1 MGLFDWFKAL
11 SGGDE
16 KSAASASAS
25 LTGAIKEEA
34 AIKGLDFVAAIEAHR
49 KWKDRLAAYVDGTS
63 GEKLDQGVICRDDQ
77 CTLGKW
83 IYGEGLAQT
92 GNLPTFH
99 QVKAKHAEFHVNA
112 GQVVEAVQSGHQDN
126 AHKMLHEGS
135 FAKSSRDVQTLLSRL
150 YLEIQ

>member
-49 KWKDRLAAYVDGTS
+49 QVERQAGR
-63 GEKLDQGVICRDDQ
+63 IC
-77 CTLGKW
+77 GW
-83 IYGEGLAQT
+83 
-92 GNLPTFH
+92 
-99 QVKAKHAEFHVNA
+99 HVRR
-112 GQVVEAVQSGHQDN
+112 
-126 AHKMLHEGS
+126 KIGS
-135 FAKSSRDVQTLLSRL
+135 RCHLS
-150 YLEIQ
+150 